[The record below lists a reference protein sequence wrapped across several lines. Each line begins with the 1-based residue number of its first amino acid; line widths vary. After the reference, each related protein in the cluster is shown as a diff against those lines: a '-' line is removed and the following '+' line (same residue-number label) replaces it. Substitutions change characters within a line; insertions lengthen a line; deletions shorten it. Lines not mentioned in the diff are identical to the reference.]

1 MDRAPRGF
9 PGASGRC
16 HRRKGSQNRHPMIR
30 NHLRILLSV
39 AAMCLSLAAF
49 GQIELPRLTEVV
61 EVRVTNIDVIVTDD
75 RGARVHGLT
84 MNDFEVYDGGVA
96 QEITNFSEITA
107 PPVAPR
113 EAAAAATASQVT
125 SVDDLPPRHIVVFF
139 DNVSTSTQERRRVA
153 TAVAELFRDLR
164 PVDDAMI
171 VSWNRSIKIVVPP
184 TSDHAALEAGLIKAA
199 RELSLRGPALTMF
212 DARDPQTTQGQ
223 RAAEITAAA
232 RRRIREAA
240 ADQIGSVEGLNA
252 ILSRLAGL
260 DGRKALILISS
271 AFSFRPGAEN
281 APPGE
286 EGMLMDLE
294 DVRAPDLLRS
304 LTETANAAGISIYS
318 MHAAGL
324 QSGMSVT
331 DTSPDQML
339 ARMRSRGSSI
349 DGLTYLAART
359 GGLVAANTNGFARTV
374 ARISEDLSSYYSIG
388 YRSPVARN
396 DQERQIKVVA
406 RNRKYTVRARRGDVA
421 RSFQTE
427 IRDRVVA
434 ALLFSSQSN
443 QLGITANV
451 IRADRRK
458 RNQLSIPVDVTI
470 PMSGLTFSSDEQG
483 LAADIS
489 IFIASA
495 DKSGSISTVEQ
506 FRQRIPVTRE
516 QLPTLGKMHF
526 TYGLMVDLRTVSAEN
541 RLAIAVLD
549 NIAKT
554 TGLTTV
560 DVTAVR

>member
-1 MDRAPRGF
+1 MDFRFWILDFGF
-9 PGASGRC
+9 E
-16 HRRKGSQNRHPMIR
+16 SQSKIR
-30 NHLRILLSV
+30 NPKSKITRCAILFT
-39 AAMCLSLAAF
+39 CLALAAF

-61 EVRVTNIDVIVTDD
+61 EVRVTSIDVIVTDE

-84 MNDFEVYDGGVA
+84 REDFEVYDGGVA

-107 PPVAPR
+107 PAIAPR
-113 EAAAAATASQVT
+113 DASPSA
-125 SVDDLPPRHIVVFF
+125 SVSQEPSIDELPPRHIVVFF
-139 DNVSTSTQERRRVA
+139 DNISTSTQERRRVA
-153 TAVAELFRDLR
+153 KAVAELFRDLR

-171 VSWNRSIKIVVPP
+171 VSWNRSLKIVVPP
-184 TSDHAALEAGLIKAA
+184 TSDRAALEAGLTKAA
-199 RELSLRGPALTMF
+199 REVSLRAPGLTMF
-212 DARDPQTTQGQ
+212 DARDPQTTTGQ
-223 RAAEITAAA
+223 RAAEITAVA
-232 RRRIREAA
+232 RRRIREAT
-240 ADQIGSVEGLNA
+240 ADQIGSVDGLNA
-252 ILSRLAGL
+252 ILTRLAGL

-271 AFSFRPGAEN
+271 SFSFRPGAED
-281 APPGE
+281 AAPGE
-286 EGMLMDLE
+286 EDMLMDME

-331 DTSPDQML
+331 DTSPDEML
-339 ARMRSRGSSI
+339 ARMRARGPSI

-359 GGLVAANTNGFARTV
+359 GGLVAANTNGFARAV

-396 DQERQIKVVA
+396 DQERQLKVVV
-406 RNRKYTVRARRGDVA
+406 RNKKYTVRARRGDVA

-427 IRDRVVA
+427 LRDRVVA
-434 ALLFSSQSN
+434 ALLFSSPSN
-443 QLGITANV
+443 QLGISANV
-451 IRADRRK
+451 IRTDRKK
-458 RNQLSIPVDVTI
+458 RNQLSIPVDVKI

-516 QLPTLGKMHF
+516 QLPTLGKMHY

-541 RLAIAVLD
+541 RLAVAVLD
-549 NIAKT
+549 NIART

-560 DVTAVR
+560 DVTAAK